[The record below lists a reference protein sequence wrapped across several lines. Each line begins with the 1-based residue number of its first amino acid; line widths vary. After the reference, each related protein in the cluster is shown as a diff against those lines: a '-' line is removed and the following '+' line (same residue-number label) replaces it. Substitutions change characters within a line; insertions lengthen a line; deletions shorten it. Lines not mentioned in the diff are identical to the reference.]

1 MSIEFVIHYLLVATL
16 KFQIHTRKFLQIFN
30 ERWEFLHKDM
40 LRVGAFFSSRIVIH
54 SKKDRPSAGSSH
66 VSGVWGRN
74 NQGKLFPVELINRV
88 LFLPWTP
95 LTWELSA
102 LGLSFLLWI
111 TILLGK
117 KRWALQSFQIRKSIY
132 KSFSFRTFHMNYF
145 NKAKMVKFRFSL
157 EKGLLSKSTD

>member
-16 KFQIHTRKFLQIFN
+16 KFQIHTRNFLQIFN

-74 NQGKLFPVELINRV
+74 NQGKPFPCMQRGWLEPRTFWLSGV
-88 LFLPWTP
+88 T
-95 LTWELSA
+95 LTTAPS
-102 LGLSFLLWI
+102 LSFYVTKLL
-111 TILLGK
+111 
-117 KRWALQSFQIRKSIY
+117 F
-132 KSFSFRTFHMNYF
+132 
-145 NKAKMVKFRFSL
+145 AK
-157 EKGLLSKSTD
+157 